1 MLKNDNFRQNN
12 TFQPTWHNFHEQEN
26 KKYLTNRH
34 SYSKYTQYRQNNNW
48 KTKQI
53 PRTGEQNMWYVEGH
67 STSGPDSNF
76 SYGNN
81 SKVTV
86 TKSKET

>member
-1 MLKNDNFRQNN
+1 ML
-12 TFQPTWHNFHEQEN
+12 TTHL
-26 KKYLTNRH
+26 YL
-34 SYSKYTQYRQNNNW
+34 SSKGRIRGAVSLLPLYAFMAMTGTTLPCVLIIIIIIIII
-48 KTKQI
+48 KEI
-53 PRTGEQNMWYVEGH
+53 PRTGERKTCYVEAGC

-86 TKSKET
+86 TKFKET